1 MAKKYHTYIYIKK
14 LKIILHNFDYLHAI
28 MCISLIPAIFFYSD
42 QRVEIVFNP
51 LTFPKKGGGFIIVAN
66 LILHCT
72 CTIGS
77 I

>member
-1 MAKKYHTYIYIKK
+1 
-14 LKIILHNFDYLHAI
+14 

-66 LILHCT
+66 LILHVPLVVFDKKNFL
-72 CTIGS
+72 TILN
-77 I
+77 